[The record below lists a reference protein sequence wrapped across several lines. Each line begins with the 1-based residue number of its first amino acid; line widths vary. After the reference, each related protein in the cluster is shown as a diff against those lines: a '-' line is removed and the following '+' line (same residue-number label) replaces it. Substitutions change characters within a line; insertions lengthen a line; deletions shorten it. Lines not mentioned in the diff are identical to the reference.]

1 MKQRILII
9 LAVLLALGAAWSF
22 KGSLKN
28 ALPGGSPAASDS
40 LLPSPTPLPST
51 SATASP
57 TEQWKS
63 YSDAEY
69 KFRIAYPVA
78 PFPEVTKTRST
89 LPLGG
94 GGEQVTQVLRQK
106 GPSGWM
112 AVGII
117 DRPVSLTDVRDG
129 EPVKGVTVRDL
140 PTGKGVHFTI
150 GDDACAASVFHA
162 PLGQRTLRIAF
173 AACSSDTN
181 RIDANL
187 ALQERI
193 VSTLSLIK

>member
-1 MKQRILII
+1 MKQRILLI
-9 LAVLLALGAAWSF
+9 LAILLVLGAAWAL
-22 KGSLKN
+22 KGSLQRN
-28 ALPGGSPAASDS
+28 LPEGSPAVSDS

-51 SATASP
+51 SASASP

-63 YSDAEY
+63 YSDSEY
-69 KFRIAYPVA
+69 KFQIAYPVA
-78 PFPEVTKTRST
+78 PFPEITKIRST

-94 GGEQVTQVLRQK
+94 GGEQITQVLRQK

-112 AVGII
+112 AVGVI

-129 EPVKGVTVRDL
+129 EPVKNVTVRNL

-150 GDDACAASVFHA
+150 GDDECAASVFHA
-162 PLGQRTLRIAF
+162 PLGERTLRIAF

-193 VSTLSLIK
+193 VSTLKLVK